1 MTSSFRRASRR
12 GIAFFSLALT
22 AAVAIAARP
31 AAPGVTYRLRMVMTP
46 PDMPGLQMAQVVLV
60 GRGAAIGAQ
69 SRLDIDSVSGNAPM
83 AIGDYMLTLDSGR
96 ILTVNPV
103 SKTYSDA
110 ASAMVALPPQMLAQA
125 SITNVNVTTEKL
137 GAGEAIQGYATEKV
151 RMTTTYIL
159 NIMGQSMNAM
169 NVSELWMSKL
179 PSAIATPFDGN
190 MPKELL
196 EGPMKE
202 LGEKMLAARQ
212 ALGTATSLKT
222 VNTSTMTAPMFP
234 QPITTVMTV
243 ELLDVK
249 TGEVDPAV
257 LRIPEGFTKRP

>member
-1 MTSSFRRASRR
+1 MTSKIRRASRR
-12 GIAFFSLALT
+12 GITFFSLALT

-46 PDMPGLQMAQVVLV
+46 PDMPGLQMAQIVLV
-60 GRGAAIGAQ
+60 GRGSAIGTQ
-69 SRLDIDSVSGNAPM
+69 SRLDIDSVSGSAPM

-96 ILTVNPV
+96 IVTVNPV

-110 ASAMVALPPQMLAQA
+110 AAAMVAIPPQMLAQA

-137 GAGEAIQGYATEKV
+137 GPGEAIQGYPTEKV

-169 NVSELWMSKL
+169 NVSEMWVAKL
-179 PSAIATPFDGN
+179 PSAITTPFDGN
-190 MPKELL
+190 LPKELL

-202 LGEKMLAARQ
+202 LGEKMIAARKE
-212 ALGTATSLKT
+212 LGNATGLKT

-243 ELLDVK
+243 ELLDLK
-249 TGEVDPAV
+249 TGEVDPAT
-257 LRIPEGFTKRP
+257 LRIPEGYVKK

>member
-1 MTSSFRRASRR
+1 MTSTFRRASRR

-60 GRGAAIGAQ
+60 GRGAAIGTQ

-110 ASAMVALPPQMLAQA
+110 ASSMVAIPPQMLAQA

-169 NVSELWMSKL
+169 NVSEMSMAKL

-190 MPKELL
+190 LPKELL
-196 EGPMKE
+196 DGPMKE

-212 ALGTATSLKT
+212 ALGTATALKT

-243 ELLDVK
+243 ELLDLK
-249 TGEVDPAV
+249 TGDVDPAL
-257 LRIPEGFTKRP
+257 LRIPEGFTKKP